1 MRRAALAVGAL
12 AALLL
17 SAGPATASR
26 VQRSIFEDDQTL
38 VLSSPTIRERTLDDL
53 STLGVDTV
61 HSVVFWNRVAPAP
74 LSTHRP
80 AGFDGAN
87 PAAYP
92 AALWDRYDGL
102 VRGAQA
108 RGMDVLLSPSS
119 PMPAWASGCHASRK
133 VRRVCRPNPTQFKR
147 FVQALGTRYSG
158 TYADEDEGG
167 GILPRVARW
176 SIWNEPNQGGWLQPQ
191 ATRRGPLAPAL
202 YRELVRAAIKGLR
215 ESGHGSDEILFGET
229 APIGR
234 RSGPATSRPTPPAMF
249 LRDALC
255 IDGRGHALR
264 GRARRSLD
272 CGGHFARLPVT
283 GIAHHP
289 YTRGGSRP
297 PTAKGTSTEITI
309 SSISRL
315 KSILRQAGA
324 RRRLPRRLPI
334 QYTEFGF
341 QTNPPDGLFG
351 VSLAK
356 QAAWIN
362 ESDFIAWHDPS
373 VRAVAQYE
381 MRDEASL
388 AAFQT
393 GLRFIDGRA
402 KPSWAA
408 YRLPLWVAR
417 RGSRL
422 LVWGQLRSAP
432 DGSVEQVD
440 VQNAPTAHGTFTT
453 VRTLTVRS
461 RKGFFTVKLPRRSGV
476 WRASWTPAAGGG
488 AVLSRVARPAR

>member
-1 MRRAALAVGAL
+1 MRRAILVTGAF
-12 AALLL
+12 AALLVT
-17 SAGPATASR
+17 APANASR

-53 STLGVDTV
+53 ATLGVDTV
-61 HSVVFWNRVAPAP
+61 HSLVFWNQVTPSP

-80 AGFDGAN
+80 AGFDGSN

-92 AALWDRYDGL
+92 ANLWNRYDGL

-108 RGMDVLLSPSS
+108 RGMDLLLSPSS
-119 PMPAWASGCHASRK
+119 PMPAWASGCKASLK
-133 VRRVCRPNPTQFKR
+133 VRKVCRPNPTQFKR

-158 TYADEDEGG
+158 SYADENEGG
-167 GILPRVARW
+167 GVLPRVSRW

-191 ATRRGPLAPAL
+191 ATKRGALAPAL
-202 YRELVRAAIKGLR
+202 YRQLVRAAILGLR
-215 ESGHGSDEILFGET
+215 ASGHGSDEILFGET

-234 RSGPATSRPTPPAMF
+234 SSGPAASRPTPPGVF
-249 LRDALC
+249 LRDMLC
-255 IDGRGHALR
+255 IDSR
-264 GRARRSLD
+264 GRALRRRSLD
-272 CGGHFARLPVT
+272 CGGGFARLPVT

-289 YTRGGSRP
+289 YTRGGSQP
-297 PTAKGTSTEITI
+297 PTSRSSSEEITI

-315 KSILRQAGA
+315 KAILRQAA
-324 RRRLPRRLPI
+324 AKRRIPKRLPI

-388 AAFQT
+388 AGFQT
-393 GLRFIDGRA
+393 GLRFLDGRL

-417 RGSRL
+417 RGSKL
-422 LVWGQLRSAP
+422 LVWGQLRPAA
-432 DGSVEQVD
+432 DGAVEQVD
-440 VQNAPTAHGTFTT
+440 VQNAPRANGAFTS
-453 VRTLTVRS
+453 VKVIPVRS
-461 RKGFFTVKLPRRSGV
+461 RKGFFNVTLPKRAGV
-476 WRASWTPAAGGG
+476 WRVSWTPSSGGA
-488 AVLSRVARPAR
+488 AVLSRVARPGR

>member
-1 MRRAALAVGAL
+1 MTKLISLACAL
-12 AALLL
+12 AALI
-17 SAGPATASR
+17 AAAIPAAASASR
-26 VQRSIFEDDQTL
+26 SQRSIFEDDQTL

-61 HSVVFWNRVAPAP
+61 HSVVFWNKIAPAP

-80 AGFDGAN
+80 AGFDGSN

-119 PMPAWASGCHASRK
+119 PIPAWASQCHASLK
-133 VRRVCRPNPTQFKR
+133 VRKVCRPNPTQFKR

-158 TYADEDEGG
+158 TYHDEDEGG
-167 GILPRVARW
+167 AVLPRVSRW
-176 SIWNEPNQGGWLQPQ
+176 SVWNEPNQGGWLQPQ
-191 ATRRGPLAPAL
+191 ATKGGPVAPAL
-202 YRELVRAAIKGLR
+202 YRALVRAAILGLR
-215 ESGHGSDEILFGET
+215 QSGHGSDEILFGET

-234 RSGPATSRPTPPAMF
+234 RSGPRTSRPTPPGTF
-249 LRDALC
+249 LRDMLC
-255 IDGRGHALR
+255 IDSR
-264 GRARRSLD
+264 GRALHRRSLD
-272 CGGHFARLPVT
+272 CSGGFARLPVSA
-283 GIAHHP
+283 IAHHP
-289 YTRGGSRP
+289 YTRGGSQP
-297 PTAKGTSTEITI
+297 PTAKGNRDEITI

-315 KSILRQAGA
+315 KTILRQAA
-324 RRRLPRRLPI
+324 AKHRIPRRLPI
-334 QYTEFGF
+334 EYTEFGF

-373 VRAVAQYE
+373 VRAVSQYE

-393 GLRFIDGRA
+393 GLRFLDGRA

-417 RGSRL
+417 RGSKL
-422 LVWGQLRSAP
+422 LVWGQLRAAP
-432 DGSVEQVD
+432 DGAVEQVA
-440 VQNAPTAHGTFTT
+440 VQNAPTARGAFTT
-453 VRTLTVRS
+453 VQTLTVRS
-461 RKGFFTVKLPRRSGV
+461 RKGFLNVKVRKRAGV
-476 WRASWTPAAGGG
+476 WRLAWTPSTGG
-488 AVLSRVARPAR
+488 ATIFSRVARPGR

>member
-1 MRRAALAVGAL
+1 MKRFALLSSAL
-12 AALLL
+12 AALLVT
-17 SAGPATASR
+17 APANASR

-38 VLSSPTIRERTLDDL
+38 ALSSATIRERTLDDL
-53 STLGVDTV
+53 KTLGVDTV
-61 HSVVFWNRVAPAP
+61 HSVVFWNKITPDP

-80 AGFDGAN
+80 AGFDGSN

-92 AALWDRYDGL
+92 ASLWDRYDGL

-119 PMPAWASGCHASRK
+119 PMPAWASTCKASLK
-133 VRRVCRPNPTQFKR
+133 VRKVCRPNPTQFKR

-158 TYADEDEGG
+158 SYADENEGRG
-167 GILPRVARW
+167 VLPRVSRW

-191 ATRRGPLAPAL
+191 ATKRGAVAPML
-202 YRELVRAAIKGLR
+202 YRELVRAAILGLR
-215 ESGHGSDEILFGET
+215 ASGHGSDEILFGET

-234 RSGPATSRPTPPAMF
+234 RSGPASSRPTPPGEF

-255 IDGRGHALR
+255 IDSR
-264 GRARRSLD
+264 GRALRSRSLD
-272 CGGHFARLPVT
+272 CGGGFARLPVT
-283 GIAHHP
+283 GVAHHP
-289 YTRGGSRP
+289 YTRGGSQP
-297 PTAKGTSTEITI
+297 PTSKGSSTEITI

-315 KSILRQAGA
+315 KTILRQAGA
-324 RRRLPRRLPI
+324 KRRIPRNLSI

-362 ESDFIAWHDPS
+362 ESDFIAWHDPR

-388 AAFQT
+388 SAFQT
-393 GLRFIDGRA
+393 GLRFNDGRL

-417 RGSRL
+417 RGSKL
-422 LVWGQLRSAP
+422 LIWGQLRPAA
-432 DGSVEQVD
+432 DGAVEQVD
-440 VQNAPTAHGTFTT
+440 IQNAPTANGTFTS
-453 VRTLTVRS
+453 VRTVTVRS
-461 RKGFFTVKLPRRSGV
+461 RKGFFNVKLPKRAGV
-476 WRASWTPAAGGG
+476 WRVSWTPSTGGG
-488 AVLSRVARPAR
+488 AILSRVARPGR

>member
-1 MRRAALAVGAL
+1 MRRAILLTSVL
-12 AALLL
+12 AALLV
-17 SAGPATASR
+17 AAPASASR

-38 VLSSPTIRERTLDDL
+38 VLSSATIRERTLDDL
-53 STLGVDTV
+53 RTLGVDTV
-61 HSVVFWNRVAPAP
+61 HSLVFWSKVAPAS

-80 AGFDGAN
+80 SGFDGSN

-92 AALWDRYDGL
+92 ANLWDRYDGL

-108 RGMDVLLSPSS
+108 RGMDLLLSPSS
-119 PMPAWASGCHASRK
+119 PMPAWASGCKASLK
-133 VRRVCRPNPTQFKR
+133 VRKVCRPNPTQFKR

-158 TYADEDEGG
+158 SYADENEGRG
-167 GILPRVARW
+167 VLPRVARW

-191 ATRRGPLAPAL
+191 RTKRGAVAPAL
-202 YRELVRAAIKGLR
+202 YRQLVRAAILGLR
-215 ESGHGSDEILFGET
+215 ASGHGSDEILFGET

-234 RSGPATSRPTPPAMF
+234 STGAAASRPTPPGTF

-255 IDGRGHALR
+255 IDSR
-264 GRARRSLD
+264 GRALRSRSLD
-272 CGGHFARLPVT
+272 CGGGFGRLAVT
-283 GIAHHP
+283 GFAHHP
-289 YTRGGSRP
+289 YTRGGSQP
-297 PTAKGTSTEITI
+297 PTSRGSSAEITI

-315 KSILRQAGA
+315 KAIIRQAGA
-324 RRRLPRRLPI
+324 KRRVPKHLPI

-393 GLRFIDGRA
+393 GLRFLDGRA
-402 KPSWAA
+402 KPAWAA

-417 RGSRL
+417 RGSKL
-422 LVWGQLRSAP
+422 LVWGQLRPAA
-432 DGSVEQVD
+432 DGAVEQVD
-440 VQNAPTAHGTFTT
+440 IQNAPRANGTFTSVKT
-453 VRTLTVRS
+453 VPVTS
-461 RKGFFTVKLPRRSGV
+461 RKGFFNVKLPKRAGV
-476 WRASWTPAAGGG
+476 WRVSWTPSTGGA

>member
-1 MRRAALAVGAL
+1 MRRAIFLTSAL
-12 AALLL
+12 AALLVATP
-17 SAGPATASR
+17 AGASR

-38 VLSSPTIRERTLDDL
+38 VLSSATIRERTLDDL
-53 STLGVDTV
+53 RTLGVDTV
-61 HSVVFWNRVAPAP
+61 HSVVFWNKVSPDP

-80 AGFDGAN
+80 AGFDGSN

-92 AALWDRYDGL
+92 ANLWDRYDGL

-108 RGMDVLLSPSS
+108 RGMDLLLSPSS
-119 PMPAWASGCHASRK
+119 PMPAWASGCKASLK
-133 VRRVCRPNPTQFKR
+133 VRKVCRPNPTQFKR

-158 TYADEDEGG
+158 SYADENEGRG
-167 GILPRVARW
+167 VLPRVARW

-191 ATRRGPLAPAL
+191 ANKRGAVAPAL
-202 YRELVRAAIKGLR
+202 YRGLVRAALLGLR
-215 ESGHGSDEILFGET
+215 ASGHGSDEILLGET

-234 RSGPATSRPTPPAMF
+234 RSGPAASRPTPPGTF
-249 LRDALC
+249 LRDVLC
-255 IDGRGHALR
+255 IDGRGRALR
-264 GRARRSLD
+264 ARSLD
-272 CGGHFARLPVT
+272 CSGGFGRLAVT

-289 YTRGGSRP
+289 YTRGGSQP
-297 PTAKGTSTEITI
+297 PTSRGSSTEITI

-315 KSILRQAGA
+315 KTIIRQAGA
-324 RRRLPRRLPI
+324 KRRIPKGLPI

-393 GLRFIDGRA
+393 GLRFLDGRA
-402 KPSWAA
+402 KPAWAA
-408 YRLPLWVAR
+408 YRLPLWVER
-417 RGSRL
+417 RGSKL
-422 LVWGQLRSAP
+422 LVWGQLRAAV
-432 DGSVEQVD
+432 DGAVEQVD
-440 VQNAPTAHGTFTT
+440 IQNAPAANGAFTSVKT
-453 VRTLTVRS
+453 VPVTS
-461 RKGFFTVKLPRRSGV
+461 RKGFFNVKLPKRAGV
-476 WRASWTPAAGGG
+476 WRASWAPSTGGA
-488 AVLSRVARPAR
+488 AVLSRGARPVR

>member
-1 MRRAALAVGAL
+1 MKRSALLMGAL
-12 AALLL
+12 AALLV
-17 SAGPATASR
+17 AAPANASR
-26 VQRSIFEDDQTL
+26 AQRSIFEDDQTL
-38 VLSSPTIRERTLDDL
+38 VLSSATIRERTLDDL
-53 STLGVDTV
+53 QTLGVDTV
-61 HSVVFWNRVAPAP
+61 HSVVFWNKVTPAP

-80 AGFDGAN
+80 AGFDGSN

-92 AALWDRYDGL
+92 ASLWDRYDGL

-119 PMPAWASGCHASRK
+119 PMPAWASGCKASLK
-133 VRRVCRPNPTQFKR
+133 VRKVCRPNPTQFKR

-158 TYADEDEGG
+158 SYADENEGKG
-167 GILPRVARW
+167 VLPRVSRW

-191 ATRRGPLAPAL
+191 ATKRGALAPAL
-202 YRELVRAAIKGLR
+202 YRQLVRAAILGLR
-215 ESGHGSDEILFGET
+215 ASGHGSDEILFGET

-234 RSGPATSRPTPPAMF
+234 RSGPASSRPTPPGQF

-255 IDGRGHALR
+255 IDSR
-264 GRARRSLD
+264 GRALRSRSLD
-272 CGGHFARLPVT
+272 CRGGFGGRLAVT
-283 GIAHHP
+283 GVAHHP
-289 YTRGGSRP
+289 YTRGGSQP
-297 PTAKGTSTEITI
+297 PTSKGSSTEITI

-315 KSILRQAGA
+315 KTILRQAGA
-324 RRRLPRRLPI
+324 KRRIPRNLPI
-334 QYTEFGF
+334 QYTEYGF

-362 ESDFIAWHDPS
+362 ESDFIAWHDPR
-373 VRAVAQYE
+373 VRGVAQYE

-393 GLRFIDGRA
+393 GLRFNDGRL

-417 RGSRL
+417 RGSKM
-422 LVWGQLRSAP
+422 LVWGQLRPAA
-432 DGSVEQVD
+432 DGAVEQVD
-440 VQNAPTAHGTFTT
+440 IQNAPTAHGAFTS
-453 VRTLTVRS
+453 VRTLQVKS
-461 RKGFFTVKLPRRSGV
+461 RKGFFNVKLPKRAGV
-476 WRASWTPAAGGG
+476 WRVSWTPSTGG
-488 AVLSRVARPAR
+488 AAILSRVARPGR

>member
-1 MRRAALAVGAL
+1 MKRFALLSSAL
-12 AALLL
+12 AALLV
-17 SAGPATASR
+17 AAPANASR

-38 VLSSPTIRERTLDDL
+38 VLSSATIRERTLDDL
-53 STLGVDTV
+53 KTLGVDTV
-61 HSVVFWNRVAPAP
+61 HSVVFWNKVTPDP

-80 AGFDGAN
+80 AGFDGSN

-92 AALWDRYDGL
+92 ASLWDRYDGL

-108 RGMDVLLSPSS
+108 RRMDVLLSPSS
-119 PMPAWASGCHASRK
+119 PMPAWASTCKASLK
-133 VRRVCRPNPTQFKR
+133 VRKVCRPNPTQFKR

-158 TYADEDEGG
+158 SYADENEGKG
-167 GILPRVARW
+167 VLPRVSRW

-191 ATRRGPLAPAL
+191 ATKRGAVAPML
-202 YRELVRAAIKGLR
+202 YRELVRAAILGLR
-215 ESGHGSDEILFGET
+215 ASGHGSDEILFGET

-234 RSGPATSRPTPPAMF
+234 RSGPASSRPTPPGEF

-255 IDGRGHALR
+255 IDSR
-264 GRARRSLD
+264 GRALRSRSLD
-272 CGGHFARLPVT
+272 CGGGFARLPVT
-283 GIAHHP
+283 GVAHHP
-289 YTRGGSRP
+289 YTRGGSQP
-297 PTAKGTSTEITI
+297 PTSKGSSTEITI

-315 KSILRQAGA
+315 KTILRQAGA
-324 RRRLPRRLPI
+324 KRRIPRNLSI
-334 QYTEFGF
+334 QYTEYGF

-362 ESDFIAWHDPS
+362 ESDFIAWHDPR

-388 AAFQT
+388 SAFQT
-393 GLRFIDGRA
+393 GLRFNDGRL

-417 RGSRL
+417 RGSTL
-422 LVWGQLRSAP
+422 LVWGQLRPAA
-432 DGSVEQVD
+432 DGAVEQVD
-440 VQNAPTAHGTFTT
+440 IQNAPTANGAFTS
-453 VRTLTVRS
+453 VRTVAVRS
-461 RKGFFTVKLPRRSGV
+461 RKGFFNVKLPKRAGV
-476 WRASWTPAAGGG
+476 WRVSWTPSTGGG
-488 AVLSRVARPAR
+488 AILSRVARPER

>member
-1 MRRAALAVGAL
+1 MRRSALLLGAL
-12 AALLL
+12 AALGVAAP
-17 SAGPATASR
+17 AGASR

-38 VLSSPTIRERTLDDL
+38 VLSSATIRERTLDDL
-53 STLGVDTV
+53 QTLGVDTV
-61 HSVVFWNRVAPAP
+61 HSVVFWHKVAPAP

-80 AGFDGAN
+80 AGFDGSN

-92 AALWDRYDGL
+92 ANLWDRYDGL

-119 PMPAWASGCHASRK
+119 PMPAWASGCKGSLKLRK
-133 VRRVCRPNPTQFKR
+133 VCRPNPTQFKR

-158 TYADEDEGG
+158 SYADENEGG
-167 GILPRVARW
+167 GVLPRVARW

-191 ATRRGPLAPAL
+191 ATRRGAVAPAL
-202 YRELVRAAIKGLR
+202 YRQLVRAAILGLR
-215 ESGHGSDEILFGET
+215 ASGHGRDEILFGET

-234 RSGPATSRPTPPAMF
+234 SSGPASSRPTPPGTF
-249 LRDALC
+249 LRDVLC
-255 IDGRGHALR
+255 INSR
-264 GRARRSLD
+264 GRALRRRSLD
-272 CGGHFARLPVT
+272 CGGGFARLPVT
-283 GIAHHP
+283 GVAHHP

-297 PTAKGTSTEITI
+297 PTSRGTSSEITI

-315 KSILRQAGA
+315 KTILRQAGA
-324 RRRLPRRLPI
+324 RRRIPKRLPI

-362 ESDFIAWHDPS
+362 ESDFIAWHDSS

-393 GLRFIDGRA
+393 GLRFLDGRL

-417 RGSRL
+417 RGSKL

-440 VQNAPTAHGTFTT
+440 IQNAPTARGAFTSVT
-453 VRTLTVRS
+453 TAAVRS
-461 RKGFFTVKLPRRSGV
+461 RKGFFNVKVPKRAGV
-476 WRASWTPAAGGG
+476 WRVSWTPSAGGG
-488 AVLSRVARPAR
+488 AIFSRVARPGR

>member
-1 MRRAALAVGAL
+1 MNKLIPLSGAL
-12 AALLL
+12 AALLVAAL
-17 SAGPATASR
+17 PAAAPASR

-53 STLGVDTV
+53 ATLGVDTV
-61 HSVVFWNRVAPAP
+61 HSVVFWNKVAPAP

-80 AGFDGAN
+80 AGFNGAN

-92 AALWDRYDGL
+92 ASLWDRYDGL

-119 PMPAWASGCHASRK
+119 PMPAWASQCHASLK
-133 VRRVCRPNPTQFKR
+133 VRKFCRPNPTQFKR

-158 TYADEDEGG
+158 TYHDEDEGG
-167 GILPRVARW
+167 AVLPRVSRW
-176 SIWNEPNQGGWLQPQ
+176 SVWNEPNQGGWLQPQ
-191 ATRRGPLAPAL
+191 ANRHGAVAPAL
-202 YRELVRAAIKGLR
+202 YRQLVRAAILGLR
-215 ESGHGSDEILFGET
+215 QSGHGSDEILFGET

-234 RSGPATSRPTPPAMF
+234 SSGPRSSRPTPPGTF

-255 IDGRGHALR
+255 IDSR
-264 GRARRSLD
+264 GRALHRRSLD
-272 CGGHFARLPVT
+272 CTGGFARLPVT

-289 YTRGGSRP
+289 YTRGGSQP
-297 PTAKGTSTEITI
+297 PTARGNSSEITI

-315 KSILRQAGA
+315 KTILRQAAA
-324 RRRLPRRLPI
+324 RHRIPKHLPI

-362 ESDFIAWHDPS
+362 ESDFIAWHDPT

-388 AAFQT
+388 SAFQT

-402 KPSWAA
+402 KPSFAA
-408 YRLPLWVAR
+408 YRLPIWVAR

-422 LVWGQLRSAP
+422 LVWGQVRPAA
-432 DGSVEQVD
+432 DGAVEQVD
-440 VQNAPTAHGTFTT
+440 IQSAPRPAGPWTSVKPVT
-453 VRTLTVRS
+453 VTS
-461 RKGFFTVKLPRRSGV
+461 RKGFLNVKVRKRAGV
-476 WRASWTPAAGGG
+476 WRLAWTPSTGG
-488 AVLSRVARPAR
+488 ATIFSRVARPGR

>member
-1 MRRAALAVGAL
+1 MRRASLLTSALV
-12 AALLL
+12 ALLL
-17 SAGPATASR
+17 PAAPAGASR

-38 VLSSPTIRERTLDDL
+38 VLSSATIRERTLDDL
-53 STLGVDTV
+53 ATLGVDTV
-61 HSVVFWNRVAPAP
+61 HSVVFWNKVAPVP

-80 AGFDGAN
+80 AGFDGSN

-102 VRGAQA
+102 VSGAQA

-119 PMPAWASGCHASRK
+119 PIPAWASGCHASVK
-133 VRRVCRPNPTQFKR
+133 VRKVCRPNPTQFKR
-147 FVQALGTRYSG
+147 FVEALGRRYSG
-158 TYADEDEGG
+158 SYADENGG
-167 GILPRVARW
+167 HGILPRVSRW

-191 ATRRGPLAPAL
+191 ATKRGAVAPAL
-202 YRELVRAAIKGLR
+202 YRELVQAAIKGLR

-234 RSGPATSRPTPPAMF
+234 RSGPAAGRPTPPGEF
-249 LRDALC
+249 VRDTLC
-255 IDGRGHALR
+255 IDSR
-264 GRARRSLD
+264 GRALRRRSLD
-272 CGGHFARLPVT
+272 CGGHFARLAVS
-283 GIAHHP
+283 GVAHHP
-289 YTRGGSRP
+289 YTRGGSQP
-297 PTAKGTSTEITI
+297 PTSRGSSTEITI

-315 KSILRQAGA
+315 KTILRQAAA
-324 RRRLPRRLPI
+324 RKRIPKGLAI

-362 ESDFIAWHDPS
+362 ESDFIAWHDPK

-388 AAFQT
+388 SAFQT
-393 GLRFIDGRA
+393 GLRFIDGRL
-402 KPSWAA
+402 KPAWAA

-417 RGSRL
+417 RGSKL
-422 LVWGQLRSAP
+422 LVWGQVRPAP
-432 DGSVEQVD
+432 DGSPEQV
-440 VQNAPTAHGTFTT
+440 VIQNAPTARGTFTD
-453 VRTLTVRS
+453 VRTVPVRS
-461 RKGFFTVKLPRRSGV
+461 RKGFFNVKLRKRAGV
-476 WRASWTPAAGGG
+476 WRLSWTPVSGG
-488 AVLSRVARPAR
+488 AAILSRVARPGR

>member
-1 MRRAALAVGAL
+1 MRRAVLLTGAL
-12 AALLL
+12 AALLV
-17 SAGPATASR
+17 AAPAHASR

-38 VLSSPTIRERTLDDL
+38 VLSSATIRERTLTDL
-53 STLGVDTV
+53 QTLGVDTV
-61 HSVVFWNRVAPAP
+61 HSVVFWNKVAPAA

-80 AGFDGAN
+80 AGFDGSN

-92 AALWDRYDGL
+92 ASFWDRYDGL

-119 PMPAWASGCHASRK
+119 PMPAWASTCHASLK
-133 VRRVCRPNPTQFKR
+133 VRKVCRPNPTQFKR

-158 TYADEDEGG
+158 SYADENQGG
-167 GILPRVARW
+167 GVLPRVARW

-191 ATRRGPLAPAL
+191 RTKRGAVAPMI
-202 YRELVRAAIKGLR
+202 YRQLVRAAILGLR
-215 ESGHGSDEILFGET
+215 ASGHGSDEILFGET

-234 RSGPATSRPTPPAMF
+234 SSGPAASRPTPPGTF

-255 IDGRGHALR
+255 IDSR
-264 GRARRSLD
+264 GRALRSRTLD
-272 CGGHFARLPVT
+272 CRGGFGGRLAVT
-283 GIAHHP
+283 GVAHHP
-289 YTRGGSRP
+289 YTRGGSQP
-297 PTAKGTSTEITI
+297 PTSKGSSTEITI

-315 KSILRQAGA
+315 KTILRQAGSK
-324 RRRLPRRLPI
+324 RRIPRNLPI

-362 ESDFIAWHDPS
+362 ESDFIAWHDS
-373 VRAVAQYE
+373 RVRAVAQYE

-388 AAFQT
+388 SAFQS

-408 YRLPLWVAR
+408 YRLPLWVAK

-422 LVWGQLRSAP
+422 LVWGQLRPAA
-432 DGSVEQVD
+432 DGAVEQVD
-440 VQNAPTAHGTFTT
+440 IQNAAGARGPFTS
-453 VRTLTVRS
+453 VRTLRVTS
-461 RKGFFTVKLPRRSGV
+461 RKGFFNVMLPKRAGV
-476 WRASWTPAAGGG
+476 WRVSWTPSTGGG
-488 AVLSRVARPAR
+488 AILSRVARPGR